1 MASEILQ
8 PLQGMSDISFPE
20 IELWRLLE
28 NKARR
33 IFSLY
38 GYREIRTPLL
48 ERTPLFLRSLGDTSE
63 VVCKEMYSF
72 EDRGGRD
79 LTLRPEGTAG
89 VIRNL
94 AGLGPAGLNSRVY
107 YIGPMFR
114 CERPQAGR
122 KRQFHQIGVEM
133 TGDPNPRADAEC
145 IALQNH
151 LLREVGL
158 KNATIK
164 VNTRGSI
171 EDRKAVSTGLLD
183 ALEPNRENL
192 CKDCQRRMEENILRV
207 LDCKNPECQK
217 IVNELPKMT
226 DFMSD
231 ESAAYLGEVMK
242 RLEDMGVVA
251 QIDPS
256 LVRGLDYYEHTVWE
270 ITHDALGAQD
280 ALCGGGRYKLE
291 IGKKSVPGVGFAVG
305 VERTL
310 NALQAEGVETS
321 LPGMDFWLI
330 SLGDA
335 ALKTNLKLAQRL
347 RERGLS
353 CQMELETKSMKAQMR
368 KADRARATWAV
379 IRGENE
385 LADDIICL
393 RNMKDG
399 TQQEVSC
406 EEALATLERVAE

>member
-385 LADDIICL
+385 LADDVICL

>member
-192 CKDCQRRMEENILRV
+192 CNDCQRRMEENILRV

-231 ESAAYLGEVMK
+231 ESAAYLDEVMK

-310 NALQAEGVETS
+310 NALQAEGVEPS

-406 EEALATLERVAE
+406 GEALATLERVAE

>member
-192 CKDCQRRMEENILRV
+192 CNDCQRRMEENILRV

-385 LADDIICL
+385 LADDVICL

>member
-192 CKDCQRRMEENILRV
+192 CNDCQRRMEENILRV

-231 ESAAYLGEVMK
+231 ESAAYLDEVMK

-406 EEALATLERVAE
+406 GEALATLERVAE